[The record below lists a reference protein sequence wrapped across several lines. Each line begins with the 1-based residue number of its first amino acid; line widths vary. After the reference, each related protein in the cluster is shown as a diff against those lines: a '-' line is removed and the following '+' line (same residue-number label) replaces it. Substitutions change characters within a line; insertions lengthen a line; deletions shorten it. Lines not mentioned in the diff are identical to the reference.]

1 MTVADLLTVI
11 DIENINFRKSMRG
24 YDTDEV
30 EEFLEK
36 VAGSLQIYSEKI
48 KNLEVHVSR
57 FDDQMKEYTE
67 LKRSLQDALVLA
79 QKSAEERVN
88 SAESRAE
95 VIIAEAEAQA
105 HKIVIGAKDRVDEHK
120 REIERLR
127 QIRYQF
133 VAEFKGLLAKFGSML
148 NVLEA
153 PPEDRE
159 QERTPER
166 FRERDRYS
174 EESRKNDCEKDQEV
188 VIEPDD
194 PDGVPDLET
203 SRYGEERS

>member
-1 MTVADLLTVI
+1 VADLLTVL

-24 YDTDEV
+24 YDTAEV

-36 VAGSLQIYSEKI
+36 VAESLQAYSERI
-48 KNLEVHVSR
+48 KNLEVQTSR
-57 FDDQMKEYTE
+57 FDDQLREYGE
-67 LKRSLQDALVLA
+67 LKHSLQDALILA
-79 QKSAEERVN
+79 QKSAEERVS

-95 VIIAEAEAQA
+95 VIKAEAEAQA
-105 HKIVIGAKDRVDEHK
+105 HKIIIGSKDRVDEHK

-153 PPEDRE
+153 PPEDRDRE
-159 QERTPER
+159 KESERP
-166 FRERDRYS
+166 REREDH
-174 EESRKNDCEKDQEV
+174 V
-188 VIEPDD
+188 
-194 PDGVPDLET
+194 
-203 SRYGEERS
+203 

>member
-1 MTVADLLTVI
+1 VSDLLTVI

-24 YDTDEV
+24 YDPDEV

-48 KNLEVHVSR
+48 KNLEVQVSR
-57 FDDQMKEYTE
+57 FDDQMKEYVE

-159 QERTPER
+159 QERAPER
-166 FRERDRYS
+166 SRERERYGEHS
-174 EESRKNDCEKDQEV
+174 SKSDCEEGQETV
-188 VIEPDD
+188 AEPGGSGDVS
-194 PDGVPDLET
+194 GLET
-203 SRYGEERS
+203 ARYGEERS

>member
-1 MTVADLLTVI
+1 VSDLLTVI

-48 KNLEVHVSR
+48 KNLEIQVSR
-57 FDDQMKEYTE
+57 FDDQMKEYAE

-79 QKSAEERVN
+79 QKSAEERVS

-153 PPEDRE
+153 PPDDRE
-159 QERTPER
+159 QDRIPDR
-166 FRERDRYS
+166 LRERERYGGDS
-174 EESRKNDCEKDQEV
+174 GKRECEKEQETV
-188 VIEPDD
+188 VEPDGSV
-194 PDGVPDLET
+194 GVAGPET
-203 SRYGEERS
+203 ARHGEELS